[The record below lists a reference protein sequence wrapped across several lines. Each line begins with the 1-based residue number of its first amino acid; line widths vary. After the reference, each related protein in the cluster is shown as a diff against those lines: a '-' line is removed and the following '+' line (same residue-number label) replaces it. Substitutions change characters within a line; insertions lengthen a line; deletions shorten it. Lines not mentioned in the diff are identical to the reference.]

1 MCEELLDDLPAPW
14 RPRGSA
20 VLCRNTQM
28 LLGTGA
34 ARLENCAAPLAVCV
48 IEKEGETRD
57 LYGQSIVAWSQ
68 IREGSPF
75 HSNWR
80 ERRVGYSSTEMCP
93 KTYVSKSTITFI
105 IKNESM
111 TSSVG
116 HFKCVL

>member
-14 RPRGSA
+14 QPRGSA

-68 IREGSPF
+68 IGEGSPF
-75 HSNWR
+75 TVTG
-80 ERRVGYSSTEMCP
+80 ERGGWVTVLQRCAQSL
-93 KTYVSKSTITFI
+93 TYLNLQSRS
-105 IKNESM
+105 
-111 TSSVG
+111 
-116 HFKCVL
+116 